1 MIIDVIRGFFMAL
14 ADSVPGVSGG
24 TIAFLM
30 GFFDKFINSLNY
42 LLKGTKEEKIK
53 SIKFLAKLFLGWI
66 IGMGLAVTILAN
78 LFDKEIYKMSS
89 LFLGFI
95 IAAIPVMIIE
105 EKETVKGKY
114 INIIWAIVGALA
126 VILLSSLKM
135 GSNLDLTHLNIGM
148 FIYIFIAGMLAIS
161 AMVLPGISGSTILLS
176 FGLYIPVISG
186 VKDFLHFDLS
196 SFPLLLA
203 LGLGILFGVATVLRI
218 IKKLLDKHRSAM
230 VYAIIGMMLGSLYAI
245 VIGPTTL
252 KVPQNA
258 MTLKTFSIL
267 FFIIGAVIVVAFQ
280 QLKNLPFYKKQ
291 IAEFWRFYYAIKATD
306 MSMRFGSITKE

>member
-105 EKETVKGKY
+105 EKE
-114 INIIWAIVGALA
+114 NI
-126 VILLSSLKM
+126 
-135 GSNLDLTHLNIGM
+135 
-148 FIYIFIAGMLAIS
+148 
-161 AMVLPGISGSTILLS
+161 
-176 FGLYIPVISG
+176 
-186 VKDFLHFDLS
+186 
-196 SFPLLLA
+196 
-203 LGLGILFGVATVLRI
+203 
-218 IKKLLDKHRSAM
+218 
-230 VYAIIGMMLGSLYAI
+230 
-245 VIGPTTL
+245 
-252 KVPQNA
+252 
-258 MTLKTFSIL
+258 
-267 FFIIGAVIVVAFQ
+267 
-280 QLKNLPFYKKQ
+280 
-291 IAEFWRFYYAIKATD
+291 
-306 MSMRFGSITKE
+306 

>member
-42 LLKGTKEEKIK
+42 LMKGTKEERIK

-186 VKDFLHFDLS
+186 VKDFIHFDFS

-252 KVPQNA
+252 KVPQAA

-291 IAEFWRFYYAIKATD
+291 IAED
-306 MSMRFGSITKE
+306 E

>member
-114 INIIWAIVGALA
+114 VNI
-126 VILLSSLKM
+126 
-135 GSNLDLTHLNIGM
+135 DLTHLNIGM

-291 IAEFWRFYYAIKATD
+291 IAED
-306 MSMRFGSITKE
+306 E

>member
-1 MIIDVIRGFFMAL
+1 MIIDFIRGFFMAL

-42 LLKGTKEEKIK
+42 LMKGTKEEKIK
-53 SIKFLAKLFLGWI
+53 SIKFLAKIFLGWI
-66 IGMGLAVTILAN
+66 VGMGLAVTILAN

-95 IAAIPVMIIE
+95 IAAIPVMIME
-105 EKETVKGKY
+105 EKESVKGKY
-114 INIIWAIVGALA
+114 KNIIWAIVGAVA

-148 FIYIFIAGMLAIS
+148 LVYIFIAGMLAVS

-176 FGLYIPVISG
+176 FGLYIPVING
-186 VKDFLHFDLS
+186 VKDFLHFDFS
-196 SFPLLLA
+196 SFTLLFA
-203 LGLGILFGVATVLRI
+203 LGLGIIFGVATVLRL
-218 IKKLLDKHRSAM
+218 IKKLLDNHRSAI
-230 VYAIIGMMLGSLYAI
+230 VYAIIGMMIGSLYAI

-252 KVPQNA
+252 KVPQEA
-258 MTLKTFSIL
+258 MTLKTFSII
-267 FFIIGAVIVVAFQ
+267 FFIIGVVIVLAFQ
-280 QLKNLPFYKKQ
+280 QVKNLPFYKKEL
-291 IAEFWRFYYAIKATD
+291 AKDE
-306 MSMRFGSITKE
+306 

>member
-1 MIIDVIRGFFMAL
+1 MIIDFIRGFFMAL

-42 LLKGTKEEKIK
+42 LMKGTKDEKIK
-53 SIKFLAKLFLGWI
+53 SIKFLAKIFVGWI
-66 IGMGLAVTILAN
+66 VGMGLAVTILAN

-95 IAAIPVMIIE
+95 IAAIPVMIME
-105 EKETVKGKY
+105 EKESVKGKY
-114 INIIWAIVGALA
+114 QNIIWAIIGAAA

-148 FIYIFIAGMLAIS
+148 LVYIFIAGMLAIS

-176 FGLYIPVISG
+176 FGLYIPVING
-186 VKDFLHFDLS
+186 VKDFLHFDFS
-196 SFPLLLA
+196 SFALLFA
-203 LGLGILFGVATVLRI
+203 LGLGIIFGVATVLRL
-218 IKKLLDKHRSAM
+218 IKKLLDNHRSAI
-230 VYAIIGMMLGSLYAI
+230 VYAIIGMMIGSLYAI

-252 KVPQNA
+252 KVPQAA
-258 MTLKTFSIL
+258 MTLKTFSII
-267 FFIIGAVIVVAFQ
+267 FFIIGVVIVLAFQ
-280 QLKNLPFYKKQ
+280 QVKNLPFYKKEL
-291 IAEFWRFYYAIKATD
+291 AKDE
-306 MSMRFGSITKE
+306 

>member
-42 LLKGTKEEKIK
+42 LMKGTKEERIK

-148 FIYIFIAGMLAIS
+148 LIYIFIAGMLAIS

-186 VKDFLHFDLS
+186 VKDFIHFDFS

-252 KVPQNA
+252 KVPQAA
-258 MTLKTFSIL
+258 MTIKTFSIL

-291 IAEFWRFYYAIKATD
+291 IAED
-306 MSMRFGSITKE
+306 E

>member
-1 MIIDVIRGFFMAL
+1 MIIDFIRGFFMAL

-42 LLKGTKEEKIK
+42 LMKGTKEEKIK
-53 SIKFLAKLFLGWI
+53 SIKFLAKIFLGWI
-66 IGMGLAVTILAN
+66 VGMGLAVTILAN

-95 IAAIPVMIIE
+95 IAAIPVMIME
-105 EKETVKGKY
+105 EKESVKGKY
-114 INIIWAIVGALA
+114 KNIIWAIVGAVA

-148 FIYIFIAGMLAIS
+148 LVYIFIAGMLAVS

-176 FGLYIPVISG
+176 FGLYIPVING
-186 VKDFLHFDLS
+186 VKDFLHFDFS
-196 SFPLLLA
+196 SFTLLFA
-203 LGLGILFGVATVLRI
+203 LGLGILFGVATVLRL
-218 IKKLLDKHRSAM
+218 IKKLLDNHRSAI
-230 VYAIIGMMLGSLYAI
+230 VYAIIGMMIGSLYAI

-252 KVPQNA
+252 KVPQDA
-258 MTLKTFSIL
+258 MTLKTFSII
-267 FFIIGAVIVVAFQ
+267 FFIIGVVIVLAFQ
-280 QLKNLPFYKKQ
+280 QVKNLPFYKKEL
-291 IAEFWRFYYAIKATD
+291 AKDE
-306 MSMRFGSITKE
+306 

>member
-1 MIIDVIRGFFMAL
+1 MIIDFIRGFFMAL

-42 LLKGTKEEKIK
+42 LMKGTKDEKIK
-53 SIKFLAKLFLGWI
+53 SIKFLAKIFIGWI
-66 IGMGLAVTILAN
+66 VGMGLAVTILAN

-95 IAAIPVMIIE
+95 IAAIPVMIME
-105 EKETVKGKY
+105 EKESVKGKY
-114 INIIWAIVGALA
+114 QNIIWAIIGAVA

-148 FIYIFIAGMLAIS
+148 LIYIFIAGMLAIS

-176 FGLYIPVISG
+176 FGLYIPVING
-186 VKDFLHFDLS
+186 VKDFLHFDFS
-196 SFPLLLA
+196 SFALLFT
-203 LGLGILFGVATVLRI
+203 LGTGILFGVATVLRL
-218 IKKLLDKHRSAM
+218 IKKLLDNHRSAI
-230 VYAIIGMMLGSLYAI
+230 VYAIIGMMIGSLYAI

-252 KVPQNA
+252 KVPQAA
-258 MTLKTFSIL
+258 MTLKTFSII
-267 FFIIGAVIVVAFQ
+267 FFIIGVVIVLAFQ
-280 QLKNLPFYKKQ
+280 QVKNLPFYKKEL
-291 IAEFWRFYYAIKATD
+291 AKDE
-306 MSMRFGSITKE
+306 

>member
-42 LLKGTKEEKIK
+42 LIKGTKEERIK

-105 EKETVKGKY
+105 EKEAVKGKY

-148 FIYIFIAGMLAIS
+148 LIYIFIAGMLAIS

-186 VKDFLHFDLS
+186 IKDFLHFDFS

-203 LGLGILFGVATVLRI
+203 LGLGILFGVATVLRG
-218 IKKLLDKHRSAM
+218 IKKLLDNHRSAM

-252 KVPQNA
+252 KVPQDA

-291 IAEFWRFYYAIKATD
+291 IAED
-306 MSMRFGSITKE
+306 E

>member
-1 MIIDVIRGFFMAL
+1 MIIDFIRGFFMAL

-42 LLKGTKEEKIK
+42 LMKGTKDEKIK
-53 SIKFLAKLFLGWI
+53 SIKFLAKIFIGWI
-66 IGMGLAVTILAN
+66 VGMGLAVTILAN

-95 IAAIPVMIIE
+95 IAAIPVMIME
-105 EKETVKGKY
+105 EKESVKGKY
-114 INIIWAIVGALA
+114 QNIIWAIIGAAA

-148 FIYIFIAGMLAIS
+148 LVYIFIAGMLAIS

-176 FGLYIPVISG
+176 FGLYIPVING
-186 VKDFLHFDLS
+186 VKDFLHFDFS
-196 SFPLLLA
+196 SFALLFT
-203 LGLGILFGVATVLRI
+203 LGLGILFGVATVLRL
-218 IKKLLDKHRSAM
+218 IKKLLDNHRSAI
-230 VYAIIGMMLGSLYAI
+230 VYAIIGMMIGSLYAI

-252 KVPQNA
+252 KVPQAA
-258 MTLKTFSIL
+258 MTLKTFSII
-267 FFIIGAVIVVAFQ
+267 FFIIGVVIVLAFQ
-280 QLKNLPFYKKQ
+280 QVKNLPFYKKEL
-291 IAEFWRFYYAIKATD
+291 AKDE
-306 MSMRFGSITKE
+306 

>member
-1 MIIDVIRGFFMAL
+1 MIIDFIRGFFMAL

-42 LLKGTKEEKIK
+42 LMKGTKEEKIK
-53 SIKFLAKLFLGWI
+53 SIKFLAKIFVGWI
-66 IGMGLAVTILAN
+66 VGMGLAVTILAN

-95 IAAIPVMIIE
+95 IAAIPVMIME
-105 EKETVKGKY
+105 EKESVKGKY
-114 INIIWAIVGALA
+114 KNIIWAIAGAVT

-135 GSNLDLTHLNIGM
+135 GSNLDLTHLNIVM

-176 FGLYIPVISG
+176 FGLYIPVING
-186 VKDFLHFDLS
+186 VKDFLHFDFS
-196 SFPLLLA
+196 SFTLLFA
-203 LGLGILFGVATVLRI
+203 LGLGILFGVATVLRL
-218 IKKLLDKHRSAM
+218 IKKLLDNHRSAI
-230 VYAIIGMMLGSLYAI
+230 VYAIIGMMIGSLYAI

-252 KVPQNA
+252 KVPQDA
-258 MTLKTFSIL
+258 MSLKTFSII
-267 FFIIGAVIVVAFQ
+267 FFIIGVVIVLAFQ
-280 QLKNLPFYKKQ
+280 QVKNLPFYKKE
-291 IAEFWRFYYAIKATD
+291 IAKDE
-306 MSMRFGSITKE
+306 

>member
-1 MIIDVIRGFFMAL
+1 MIIDFIRGFFMAL

-42 LLKGTKEEKIK
+42 LMKGTKDEKIK
-53 SIKFLAKLFLGWI
+53 SIKFLAKIFIGWI
-66 IGMGLAVTILAN
+66 VGMGLAVTILAN

-95 IAAIPVMIIE
+95 IAAIPVMIME
-105 EKETVKGKY
+105 EKESIKGKY
-114 INIIWAIVGALA
+114 QNIIWAIIGAVA

-148 FIYIFIAGMLAIS
+148 LIYIFIAGMLAIS

-176 FGLYIPVISG
+176 FGLYIPVING
-186 VKDFLHFDLS
+186 VKDFLHFDFS
-196 SFPLLLA
+196 SFALLFT
-203 LGLGILFGVATVLRI
+203 LGLGILFGVATVLRL
-218 IKKLLDKHRSAM
+218 IKKLLDNHRSAI
-230 VYAIIGMMLGSLYAI
+230 VYAIIGMMIGSLYAI

-252 KVPQNA
+252 KVPQAA
-258 MTLKTFSIL
+258 MTLKTFSII
-267 FFIIGAVIVVAFQ
+267 FFIIGVVIVLAFQ
-280 QLKNLPFYKKQ
+280 QVKNLPFYKKEL
-291 IAEFWRFYYAIKATD
+291 AKDE
-306 MSMRFGSITKE
+306 

>member
-114 INIIWAIVGALA
+114 VNIIWAIVGALA

-135 GSNLDLTHLNIGM
+135 GSNLDLTHLNIDCRS
-148 FIYIFIAGMLAIS
+148 FSSYT
-161 AMVLPGISGSTILLS
+161 TI
-176 FGLYIPVISG
+176 
-186 VKDFLHFDLS
+186 
-196 SFPLLLA
+196 
-203 LGLGILFGVATVLRI
+203 I
-218 IKKLLDKHRSAM
+218 IKDGK
-230 VYAIIGMMLGSLYAI
+230 
-245 VIGPTTL
+245 
-252 KVPQNA
+252 
-258 MTLKTFSIL
+258 
-267 FFIIGAVIVVAFQ
+267 
-280 QLKNLPFYKKQ
+280 
-291 IAEFWRFYYAIKATD
+291 
-306 MSMRFGSITKE
+306 

>member
-1 MIIDVIRGFFMAL
+1 MIIDFIRGFFMAL

-42 LLKGTKEEKIK
+42 LMKGTKEEKIK
-53 SIKFLAKLFLGWI
+53 SIKFLAKIFVGWI
-66 IGMGLAVTILAN
+66 VGMGLAVTILAN

-95 IAAIPVMIIE
+95 IAAIPVMIME
-105 EKETVKGKY
+105 EKESVKGKY
-114 INIIWAIVGALA
+114 KNIIWAIAGAVT

-135 GSNLDLTHLNIGM
+135 GSNLDLTHLNIVM

-176 FGLYIPVISG
+176 FGLYIPVING
-186 VKDFLHFDLS
+186 VKDFLHFDFS
-196 SFPLLLA
+196 SFTLLFA
-203 LGLGILFGVATVLRI
+203 LGLGILFGVATVLRL
-218 IKKLLDKHRSAM
+218 IKKLLDNHRSAI
-230 VYAIIGMMLGSLYAI
+230 VYAIIGMMIGSLYAI

-252 KVPQNA
+252 KVPQDA
-258 MTLKTFSIL
+258 MSLKTFSII
-267 FFIIGAVIVVAFQ
+267 FFIIGIVIVLAFQ
-280 QLKNLPFYKKQ
+280 QVKNLPFYKKE
-291 IAEFWRFYYAIKATD
+291 IAKDE
-306 MSMRFGSITKE
+306 

>member
-1 MIIDVIRGFFMAL
+1 MIIDFIRGFFMAL

-42 LLKGTKEEKIK
+42 LMKGTKDEKIK
-53 SIKFLAKLFLGWI
+53 SIKFLAKIFIGWI
-66 IGMGLAVTILAN
+66 VGMGLAVTILAN

-95 IAAIPVMIIE
+95 IAAIPVMIME
-105 EKETVKGKY
+105 EKESVKGKY
-114 INIIWAIVGALA
+114 QNIIWAIIGAAA

-148 FIYIFIAGMLAIS
+148 LVYIFIAGMLAIS

-176 FGLYIPVISG
+176 FGLYIPVINS
-186 VKDFLHFDLS
+186 VKDFLHFDFS
-196 SFPLLLA
+196 SFALLFT
-203 LGLGILFGVATVLRI
+203 LGLGILFGVATVLRL
-218 IKKLLDKHRSAM
+218 IKKLLDNHRSAI
-230 VYAIIGMMLGSLYAI
+230 VYAIIGMMIGSLYAI

-252 KVPQNA
+252 KVPQAA
-258 MTLKTFSIL
+258 MTLKTFSII
-267 FFIIGAVIVVAFQ
+267 FFIIGVVIVLAFQ
-280 QLKNLPFYKKQ
+280 QVKNLPFYKKEL
-291 IAEFWRFYYAIKATD
+291 AKDE
-306 MSMRFGSITKE
+306 

>member
-1 MIIDVIRGFFMAL
+1 MIIDFIRGFFMAL

-42 LLKGTKEEKIK
+42 LMKGTKEEKIK
-53 SIKFLAKLFLGWI
+53 SIKFLAKIFVGWI
-66 IGMGLAVTILAN
+66 VGMGLAVTILAN

-95 IAAIPVMIIE
+95 IAAIPVMIME
-105 EKETVKGKY
+105 EKESVKGKY
-114 INIIWAIVGALA
+114 KNIIWAIVGAVT

-135 GSNLDLTHLNIGM
+135 GSNLDLTHLNIVM

-176 FGLYIPVISG
+176 FGLYIPVING
-186 VKDFLHFDLS
+186 VKDFLHFDFS
-196 SFPLLLA
+196 SFTLLFA
-203 LGLGILFGVATVLRI
+203 LGLGILFGVATVLRL
-218 IKKLLDKHRSAM
+218 IKKLLDNHRSAI
-230 VYAIIGMMLGSLYAI
+230 VYAIIGMMIGSLYAI

-252 KVPQNA
+252 KVPQDA
-258 MTLKTFSIL
+258 MSLKTFSII
-267 FFIIGAVIVVAFQ
+267 FFIIGIVIVLAFQ
-280 QLKNLPFYKKQ
+280 QVKNLPFYKKEL
-291 IAEFWRFYYAIKATD
+291 AKDE
-306 MSMRFGSITKE
+306 

>member
-1 MIIDVIRGFFMAL
+1 MIIDFIRGFFMAL

-42 LLKGTKEEKIK
+42 LMKGTKEEKIK
-53 SIKFLAKLFLGWI
+53 SIKFLAKIFVGWI
-66 IGMGLAVTILAN
+66 VGMGLAVTILAN

-95 IAAIPVMIIE
+95 IAAIPVMIME
-105 EKETVKGKY
+105 EKESVKGKY
-114 INIIWAIVGALA
+114 KNIIWAIAGAVT

-135 GSNLDLTHLNIGM
+135 GSNLDLTHLNIVM

-176 FGLYIPVISG
+176 FGLYIPVING
-186 VKDFLHFDLS
+186 VKDFLHFDFS
-196 SFPLLLA
+196 SFTLLFA
-203 LGLGILFGVATVLRI
+203 LGLGILFGVATVLRL
-218 IKKLLDKHRSAM
+218 IKKLLDNHRSAI
-230 VYAIIGMMLGSLYAI
+230 VYAIIGMMIGSLYAI

-252 KVPQNA
+252 KVPQDA
-258 MTLKTFSIL
+258 MSLKTFSII
-267 FFIIGAVIVVAFQ
+267 FFIIGIVIVLAFQ
-280 QLKNLPFYKKQ
+280 QVKNLSFYKKEL
-291 IAEFWRFYYAIKATD
+291 AKDE
-306 MSMRFGSITKE
+306 

>member
-1 MIIDVIRGFFMAL
+1 MIIDFIRGFFMAL

-42 LLKGTKEEKIK
+42 LMKGTKEEKIK
-53 SIKFLAKLFLGWI
+53 SIKFLAKIFVGWI
-66 IGMGLAVTILAN
+66 VGMGLAVTILAN

-95 IAAIPVMIIE
+95 IAAIPVMIME
-105 EKETVKGKY
+105 EKESVKGKY
-114 INIIWAIVGALA
+114 QNIIWAIIGAAA

-148 FIYIFIAGMLAIS
+148 LVYIFIAGMLAIS

-176 FGLYIPVISG
+176 FGLYIPVING
-186 VKDFLHFDLS
+186 VKDFLHFDFS
-196 SFPLLLA
+196 SFALLFT
-203 LGLGILFGVATVLRI
+203 LGLGILFGVATVLRL
-218 IKKLLDKHRSAM
+218 IKKLLDNHRSAI
-230 VYAIIGMMLGSLYAI
+230 VYAVIGMMIGSLYAI

-252 KVPQNA
+252 KVPQAA
-258 MTLKTFSIL
+258 MTLKTFSII
-267 FFIIGAVIVVAFQ
+267 FFIIGVVIVLAFQ
-280 QLKNLPFYKKQ
+280 QVKNLPFYKKEL
-291 IAEFWRFYYAIKATD
+291 AKDE
-306 MSMRFGSITKE
+306 

>member
-1 MIIDVIRGFFMAL
+1 MIIDFIRGFFMAL

-42 LLKGTKEEKIK
+42 LMKGTKEEKIK
-53 SIKFLAKLFLGWI
+53 SIKFLAKIFVGWI
-66 IGMGLAVTILAN
+66 VGMGLAVTILAN

-95 IAAIPVMIIE
+95 IAAIPVMIME
-105 EKETVKGKY
+105 EKESVKGKY
-114 INIIWAIVGALA
+114 QNIIWAIIGAAA

-148 FIYIFIAGMLAIS
+148 LVYIFIAGMLAIS

-176 FGLYIPVISG
+176 FGLYIPVING
-186 VKDFLHFDLS
+186 VKDFLHFDFS
-196 SFPLLLA
+196 SFALLFT
-203 LGLGILFGVATVLRI
+203 LGLGILFGVATVLRL
-218 IKKLLDKHRSAM
+218 IKKLLDNHRSAI
-230 VYAIIGMMLGSLYAI
+230 VYAIIGMMIGSLYAI

-252 KVPQNA
+252 KVPQAA
-258 MTLKTFSIL
+258 MTLKTFSII
-267 FFIIGAVIVVAFQ
+267 FFIIGVVIVLAFQ
-280 QLKNLPFYKKQ
+280 QVKNLPFYKKEL
-291 IAEFWRFYYAIKATD
+291 AKDE
-306 MSMRFGSITKE
+306 

>member
-1 MIIDVIRGFFMAL
+1 MAL

-42 LLKGTKEEKIK
+42 LMKGTKEEKIK
-53 SIKFLAKLFLGWI
+53 SIKFLAKIFIGWI
-66 IGMGLAVTILAN
+66 VGMGLAVTILAN

-95 IAAIPVMIIE
+95 IAAIPVMIME
-105 EKETVKGKY
+105 EKESVKGKY
-114 INIIWAIVGALA
+114 QNIIWAIIGAVA

-148 FIYIFIAGMLAIS
+148 LIYIFIAGMLAIS

-176 FGLYIPVISG
+176 FGLYIPVING
-186 VKDFLHFDLS
+186 VKDFLHFDFS
-196 SFPLLLA
+196 SFALLFT
-203 LGLGILFGVATVLRI
+203 LGIGILFGVATVLRL
-218 IKKLLDKHRSAM
+218 IKKLLDNHRSAI
-230 VYAIIGMMLGSLYAI
+230 VYAIIGMMIGSLYAI

-252 KVPQNA
+252 KVPQAA
-258 MTLKTFSIL
+258 MTLKTFSII
-267 FFIIGAVIVVAFQ
+267 FFIIGVVIVLAFQ
-280 QLKNLPFYKKQ
+280 QVKNLPFYKKEL
-291 IAEFWRFYYAIKATD
+291 AKDE
-306 MSMRFGSITKE
+306 

>member
-1 MIIDVIRGFFMAL
+1 MIIDFIRGFFMAL

-42 LLKGTKEEKIK
+42 LMKGTKEEKIK
-53 SIKFLAKLFLGWI
+53 SIKFLAKIFVGWI
-66 IGMGLAVTILAN
+66 VGMGLAVTILAN

-95 IAAIPVMIIE
+95 IAAIPVMIME
-105 EKETVKGKY
+105 EKESVKGKY
-114 INIIWAIVGALA
+114 KNIIWAIVGAVT

-135 GSNLDLTHLNIGM
+135 GSNLDLTHLNIVM

-176 FGLYIPVISG
+176 FGLYIPVING
-186 VKDFLHFDLS
+186 VKDFLHFDFS
-196 SFPLLLA
+196 SFTLLFA
-203 LGLGILFGVATVLRI
+203 LGLGILFGVATVLRL
-218 IKKLLDKHRSAM
+218 IKKLLDNHRSAI
-230 VYAIIGMMLGSLYAI
+230 VYSIIGMMIGSLYAI

-252 KVPQNA
+252 KVPQDA
-258 MTLKTFSIL
+258 MSLKTFSII
-267 FFIIGAVIVVAFQ
+267 FFIIGIVIVLAFQ
-280 QLKNLPFYKKQ
+280 QVKNLPFYKKEL
-291 IAEFWRFYYAIKATD
+291 AKDE
-306 MSMRFGSITKE
+306 

>member
-1 MIIDVIRGFFMAL
+1 MIIDFIRGFFMAL

-42 LLKGTKEEKIK
+42 LMKGTKEERIK
-53 SIKFLAKLFLGWI
+53 SIKFLAKIFVGWI
-66 IGMGLAVTILAN
+66 VGMGLAVTILAN

-95 IAAIPVMIIE
+95 IAAIPVMIME
-105 EKETVKGKY
+105 EKESVKGKY
-114 INIIWAIVGALA
+114 QNIIWAIIGAAA

-148 FIYIFIAGMLAIS
+148 LVYIFIAGMLAIS

-176 FGLYIPVISG
+176 FGLYIPVING
-186 VKDFLHFDLS
+186 VKDFLHFDFS
-196 SFPLLLA
+196 SFALLFT
-203 LGLGILFGVATVLRI
+203 LGLGILFGVATVLRL
-218 IKKLLDKHRSAM
+218 IKKLLDNHRSAI
-230 VYAIIGMMLGSLYAI
+230 VYAVIGMMIGSLYAI

-252 KVPQNA
+252 KVPQAA
-258 MTLKTFSIL
+258 MTLKTFSII
-267 FFIIGAVIVVAFQ
+267 FFIIGVVIVLAFQ
-280 QLKNLPFYKKQ
+280 QVKNLPFYKKEL
-291 IAEFWRFYYAIKATD
+291 AKDE
-306 MSMRFGSITKE
+306 

>member
-1 MIIDVIRGFFMAL
+1 MIIDFIRGFFMAL

-42 LLKGTKEEKIK
+42 LMKGTKDEKIK
-53 SIKFLAKLFLGWI
+53 SIKFLAKIFIGWI
-66 IGMGLAVTILAN
+66 VGMGLAVTILAN

-95 IAAIPVMIIE
+95 IAAIPVMIME
-105 EKETVKGKY
+105 EKESVKGKY
-114 INIIWAIVGALA
+114 QNIIWAIIGAAA

-148 FIYIFIAGMLAIS
+148 LIYIFIAGMLAIS

-176 FGLYIPVISG
+176 FGLYIPVING
-186 VKDFLHFDLS
+186 VKDFLHFDFS
-196 SFPLLLA
+196 SFALLFT
-203 LGLGILFGVATVLRI
+203 LGLGILFGVATVLRL
-218 IKKLLDKHRSAM
+218 IKKLLDNHRSAI
-230 VYAIIGMMLGSLYAI
+230 VYAIIGMMIGSLYAI

-252 KVPQNA
+252 KVPQAA
-258 MTLKTFSIL
+258 MTLKTFSII
-267 FFIIGAVIVVAFQ
+267 FFIIGVVIVLAFQ
-280 QLKNLPFYKKQ
+280 QVKNLPFYKKEL
-291 IAEFWRFYYAIKATD
+291 AKDE
-306 MSMRFGSITKE
+306 

>member
-126 VILLSSLKM
+126 VILLPSLKM
-135 GSNLDLTHLNIGM
+135 GSNLDLTNLNIGM

-161 AMVLPGISGSTILLS
+161 AMVLPGISGLAQVRGRNGISIFKKIEYDIKYVDNISFKEDVKIVFETIKTVFS
-176 FGLYIPVISG
+176 KVNAEISEQG
-186 VKDFLHFDLS
+186 IKEEIHDLQVQNVK
-196 SFPLLLA
+196 
-203 LGLGILFGVATVLRI
+203 TEN
-218 IKKLLDKHRSAM
+218 IKYKE
-230 VYAIIGMMLGSLYAI
+230 
-245 VIGPTTL
+245 
-252 KVPQNA
+252 
-258 MTLKTFSIL
+258 
-267 FFIIGAVIVVAFQ
+267 VV
-280 QLKNLPFYKKQ
+280 
-291 IAEFWRFYYAIKATD
+291 
-306 MSMRFGSITKE
+306 

>member
-1 MIIDVIRGFFMAL
+1 MIIDFIRGFFMAL

-42 LLKGTKEEKIK
+42 LMKGTKEEKIK
-53 SIKFLAKLFLGWI
+53 SIKFLAKIFIGWI
-66 IGMGLAVTILAN
+66 VGMGLAVTILAN

-95 IAAIPVMIIE
+95 IAAIPVMIME
-105 EKETVKGKY
+105 EKESVKGKY
-114 INIIWAIVGALA
+114 QNIIWAIIGAAA

-148 FIYIFIAGMLAIS
+148 LVYIFIAGMLAIS

-176 FGLYIPVISG
+176 FGLYIPVING
-186 VKDFLHFDLS
+186 VKDFLHFDFS
-196 SFPLLLA
+196 SFALLFT
-203 LGLGILFGVATVLRI
+203 LGLGILFGVATVLRL
-218 IKKLLDKHRSAM
+218 IKKLLDNHRSAI
-230 VYAIIGMMLGSLYAI
+230 VYAIIGMMIGSLYAI

-252 KVPQNA
+252 KVPQAA
-258 MTLKTFSIL
+258 MTLKTFSII
-267 FFIIGAVIVVAFQ
+267 FFIIGVVIVLAFQ
-280 QLKNLPFYKKQ
+280 QVKNLPFYKKEL
-291 IAEFWRFYYAIKATD
+291 AKDE
-306 MSMRFGSITKE
+306 

>member
-1 MIIDVIRGFFMAL
+1 MIIDFIRGFFMAL

-42 LLKGTKEEKIK
+42 LMKGTKDEKIK
-53 SIKFLAKLFLGWI
+53 SIKFLAKIFIGWI
-66 IGMGLAVTILAN
+66 VGMGLAVTILAN

-95 IAAIPVMIIE
+95 IAAIPVMIME
-105 EKETVKGKY
+105 EKESVKGKY
-114 INIIWAIVGALA
+114 QNIIWAIIGAVA

-148 FIYIFIAGMLAIS
+148 LVYIFIAGMLAIS

-176 FGLYIPVISG
+176 FGLYIPAING
-186 VKDFLHFDLS
+186 VKDFLHFDFS
-196 SFPLLLA
+196 SFALLFT
-203 LGLGILFGVATVLRI
+203 LGLGILFGVATVLRL
-218 IKKLLDKHRSAM
+218 IKKLLDNHRSAI
-230 VYAIIGMMLGSLYAI
+230 VYAIIGMMIGSLYAI

-252 KVPQNA
+252 KVPQAA
-258 MTLKTFSIL
+258 MTLKTFSII
-267 FFIIGAVIVVAFQ
+267 FFIIGVVIVLAFQ
-280 QLKNLPFYKKQ
+280 QVKNLPFYKK
-291 IAEFWRFYYAIKATD
+291 ELVKD
-306 MSMRFGSITKE
+306 E

>member
-1 MIIDVIRGFFMAL
+1 MIIDFIRGFFMAL

-42 LLKGTKEEKIK
+42 LMKGTKEEKIK
-53 SIKFLAKLFLGWI
+53 SIKFLAKIFVGWI
-66 IGMGLAVTILAN
+66 VGMGLAVTILAN

-95 IAAIPVMIIE
+95 IAAIPVMIME
-105 EKETVKGKY
+105 EKESVKGKY
-114 INIIWAIVGALA
+114 KNIIWAIVGAVA

-135 GSNLDLTHLNIGM
+135 GSNLDLTHLNIVM

-176 FGLYIPVISG
+176 FGLYIPVING
-186 VKDFLHFDLS
+186 VKDFLHFDFS
-196 SFPLLLA
+196 SFTLLFA
-203 LGLGILFGVATVLRI
+203 LGLGILFGVATVLRL
-218 IKKLLDKHRSAM
+218 IKKLLDNHRSAI
-230 VYAIIGMMLGSLYAI
+230 VYAIIGMMIGSLYAI

-252 KVPQNA
+252 KVPQEA
-258 MTLKTFSIL
+258 MSLKTFSII
-267 FFIIGAVIVVAFQ
+267 FFIIGVVIVLAFQ
-280 QLKNLPFYKKQ
+280 QVKNLPFYKKEL
-291 IAEFWRFYYAIKATD
+291 AKDE
-306 MSMRFGSITKE
+306 

>member
-1 MIIDVIRGFFMAL
+1 MIIDFIRGFFMAL

-42 LLKGTKEEKIK
+42 LMKGTKEEKIK
-53 SIKFLAKLFLGWI
+53 SIKFLAKIFVGWI
-66 IGMGLAVTILAN
+66 VGMGLAVTILAN

-95 IAAIPVMIIE
+95 IAAIPVMIME
-105 EKETVKGKY
+105 EKESVKGKY
-114 INIIWAIVGALA
+114 KNIIWAIVGAVT

-135 GSNLDLTHLNIGM
+135 GSNLDLTHLNIVM

-176 FGLYIPVISG
+176 FGLYIPVING
-186 VKDFLHFDLS
+186 VKDFLHFDFS
-196 SFPLLLA
+196 SFTLLFA
-203 LGLGILFGVATVLRI
+203 LGLGILFGVATVLRL
-218 IKKLLDKHRSAM
+218 IKKLLDNHRSAI
-230 VYAIIGMMLGSLYAI
+230 VYAIIGMMIGSLYAI

-252 KVPQNA
+252 KVPQDA
-258 MTLKTFSIL
+258 MSLKTFSII
-267 FFIIGAVIVVAFQ
+267 FFIIGVVIVLAFQ
-280 QLKNLPFYKKQ
+280 QVKNLPFYEKE
-291 IAEFWRFYYAIKATD
+291 IAKDE
-306 MSMRFGSITKE
+306 

>member
-1 MIIDVIRGFFMAL
+1 MIIDFIRGFFMAL

-42 LLKGTKEEKIK
+42 LMKGTKEEKIK
-53 SIKFLAKLFLGWI
+53 SIKFLAKIFIGWI
-66 IGMGLAVTILAN
+66 VGMGLAVTILAN

-95 IAAIPVMIIE
+95 IAAIPVMIME
-105 EKETVKGKY
+105 EKESVKGKY
-114 INIIWAIVGALA
+114 KNIIWAIVGAVA

-148 FIYIFIAGMLAIS
+148 LVYIFIAGMLAIS

-176 FGLYIPVISG
+176 FGLYIPVING
-186 VKDFLHFDLS
+186 VKDFLHFDFS
-196 SFPLLLA
+196 SFTLLFA
-203 LGLGILFGVATVLRI
+203 LGLGILFGVATVLRL
-218 IKKLLDKHRSAM
+218 IKKLLDNHRSAI
-230 VYAIIGMMLGSLYAI
+230 VYAIIGMMIGSLYAI

-252 KVPQNA
+252 KVPQAA
-258 MTLKTFSIL
+258 MTLKTFSII
-267 FFIIGAVIVVAFQ
+267 FFIIGVVIVLAFQ
-280 QLKNLPFYKKQ
+280 QVKNLPFYKKEL
-291 IAEFWRFYYAIKATD
+291 AKDA
-306 MSMRFGSITKE
+306 

>member
-1 MIIDVIRGFFMAL
+1 MIIDFIRGFFMAL

-42 LLKGTKEEKIK
+42 LMKGTKDEKIK
-53 SIKFLAKLFLGWI
+53 SIKFLAKIFIGWI
-66 IGMGLAVTILAN
+66 VGMGLAVTILAN

-95 IAAIPVMIIE
+95 IAAIPVMIME
-105 EKETVKGKY
+105 EKESVKGKY
-114 INIIWAIVGALA
+114 QNIIWAIIGAVA

-148 FIYIFIAGMLAIS
+148 LIYIFIAGMLAIS

-176 FGLYIPVISG
+176 FGLYIPVING
-186 VKDFLHFDLS
+186 VKDFLHFDFS
-196 SFPLLLA
+196 SFALLFT
-203 LGLGILFGVATVLRI
+203 LGIGILFGVATVLRL
-218 IKKLLDKHRSAM
+218 IKKLLDNHRSAI
-230 VYAIIGMMLGSLYAI
+230 VYAIIGMMIGSLYAI

-252 KVPQNA
+252 KVPQAA
-258 MTLKTFSIL
+258 MTLKTFSII
-267 FFIIGAVIVVAFQ
+267 FFIIGVVIVLAFQ
-280 QLKNLPFYKKQ
+280 QVKNLPFYKKEL
-291 IAEFWRFYYAIKATD
+291 A
-306 MSMRFGSITKE
+306 KEE

>member
-1 MIIDVIRGFFMAL
+1 MIIDFIRGFFMAL

-42 LLKGTKEEKIK
+42 LMKGTKEEKIK
-53 SIKFLAKLFLGWI
+53 SIKFLAKIFIGWI
-66 IGMGLAVTILAN
+66 VGMGLAVTILAN

-95 IAAIPVMIIE
+95 IAAIPVMIME
-105 EKETVKGKY
+105 EKESVKGKY
-114 INIIWAIVGALA
+114 KNIIWAIVGAVA

-135 GSNLDLTHLNIGM
+135 GSNLDLTHLNIVM

-176 FGLYIPVISG
+176 FGLYIPVING
-186 VKDFLHFDLS
+186 VKDFLHFDFS
-196 SFPLLLA
+196 SFTLLFA
-203 LGLGILFGVATVLRI
+203 LGLGILFGVVTVLRL
-218 IKKLLDKHRSAM
+218 IKKLLDNHRSAI
-230 VYAIIGMMLGSLYAI
+230 VYAIIGMMIGSLYAI

-252 KVPQNA
+252 KVPQAA
-258 MTLKTFSIL
+258 MTLKTFSII
-267 FFIIGAVIVVAFQ
+267 FFIIGVVIVLAFQ
-280 QLKNLPFYKKQ
+280 QVKNLPFYKKEL
-291 IAEFWRFYYAIKATD
+291 AKDA
-306 MSMRFGSITKE
+306 

>member
-1 MIIDVIRGFFMAL
+1 MIIDFIRGFFMAL

-42 LLKGTKEEKIK
+42 LMKGTKDEKIK
-53 SIKFLAKLFLGWI
+53 SIKFLAKIFIGWVV
-66 IGMGLAVTILAN
+66 GMGLAVTILAN

-95 IAAIPVMIIE
+95 IAAIPVMIME
-105 EKETVKGKY
+105 EKESVKGKY
-114 INIIWAIVGALA
+114 QNIIWAIIGAAA

-148 FIYIFIAGMLAIS
+148 LVYIFIAGMLAIS

-176 FGLYIPVISG
+176 FGLYIPVINS
-186 VKDFLHFDLS
+186 VKDFLHFDFS
-196 SFPLLLA
+196 SFALLFT
-203 LGLGILFGVATVLRI
+203 LGLGILFGVATVLRL
-218 IKKLLDKHRSAM
+218 IKKLLDNHRSAI
-230 VYAIIGMMLGSLYAI
+230 VYAIIGMMIGSLYAI

-252 KVPQNA
+252 KVPQAA
-258 MTLKTFSIL
+258 MTLKTFSII
-267 FFIIGAVIVVAFQ
+267 FFIIGVVIVLAFQ
-280 QLKNLPFYKKQ
+280 QVKNLPFYKKEL
-291 IAEFWRFYYAIKATD
+291 AKDE
-306 MSMRFGSITKE
+306 